1 MRLRGVCEM
10 SSVLGLRSR
19 ARWRAGLGA
28 AAGIALVVVTACSSG
43 GAGRHPSA
51 ARAGLQRSYES
62 TIAKALP
69 SVVEIDASKTTGSG
83 VVFDRKGDIVTNAHV
98 VGTVQ
103 KFIVR
108 VSVASEPLTA
118 RLVGVF
124 TPDDLAVIRVTK
136 GASGLRPVRWAD
148 SSKAQI
154 GQIVLAMGSPYG
166 LTDSV
171 TQGIVSATG
180 RTVTGPTVPG
190 QPPTVIAGAVQT
202 SAAINP
208 GNSGGAL
215 VLLSGY
221 VLGIPTLTATD
232 PDLGGSAQG
241 IGFAIPANTA
251 VDIARQLIEHGK
263 VIRSDRASL
272 DFKGETHVSSSG
284 KPDGVTVDA
293 TTPGGAAARAGIKA
307 GDVIS
312 GLGGEQAADLAQLEN
327 ALTSYRPGDR
337 VQVELLRN
345 GNPRQV
351 VATLGNLRS

>member
-1 MRLRGVCEM
+1 M
-10 SSVLGLRSR
+10 SSARGWRSR
-19 ARWRAGLGA
+19 AQVTAQFA
-28 AAGIALVVVTACSSG
+28 ATFALVLAIVTACSAGIG
-43 GAGRHPSA
+43 GSTDRSA
-51 ARAGLQRSYES
+51 ARTRLQRAYEA
-62 TIAKALP
+62 TIAKVLP
-69 SVVEIDASKTTGSG
+69 SVVEIDAGKTTGSG
-83 VVFDRKGDIVTNAHV
+83 VVFDRQGDIVTNAHV
-98 VGTVQ
+98 VGTVK
-103 KFIVR
+103 KFDVR
-108 VSVASEPLTA
+108 VSVTSQPLTA

-136 GASGLRPVRWAD
+136 GERELRPVRWAD

-180 RTVTGPTVPG
+180 RSVTGPTVPG
-190 QPPTVIAGAVQT
+190 QPPTVISDAIQT

-241 IGFAIPANTA
+241 VGFAIPSDTA
-251 VDIARQLIEHGK
+251 VDIARQLVEHGK
-263 VIRSDRASL
+263 VTRSDRASL
-272 DFKGETHVSSSG
+272 EIKGETHVNSSG

-293 TTPGGAAARAGIKA
+293 ARPGGAAAKAGIKA
-307 GDVIS
+307 DDVIA
-312 GLGGEQAADLAQLEN
+312 GVGGQPTADIGELEN
-327 ALTSYRPGDR
+327 VLTGYRPGDR
-337 VQVELLRN
+337 VKVELLRN
-345 GNPRQV
+345 GNPREV
-351 VATLGNLRS
+351 LVTLGHLTS

>member
-1 MRLRGVCEM
+1 M
-10 SSVLGLRSR
+10 SSVPRMRSR
-19 ARWRAGLGA
+19 ARRLAGLGA
-28 AAGIALVVVTACSSG
+28 AAGLVLAAVTACSPTHGSTDSSP
-43 GAGRHPSA
+43 AQ
-51 ARAGLQRSYES
+51 ARLQRQYEG
-62 TIAKALP
+62 TIARALP
-69 SVVEIDASKTTGSG
+69 SVVEIGAGETTGSG

-98 VGTVQ
+98 VGTVK
-103 KFIVR
+103 KFVVR
-108 VSVASEPLTA
+108 VSVTSEPLTA

-154 GQIVLAMGSPYG
+154 GQIVLAMGSPFG

-190 QPPTVIAGAVQT
+190 QPPTVIVDAVQT

-241 IGFAIPANTA
+241 IGFAIPSNTA
-251 VDIARQLIEHGK
+251 VDIARQLIERGK
-263 VIRSDRASL
+263 VTRSDRASL
-272 DFKGETHVSSSG
+272 EIRGETHVNSSD
-284 KPDGVTVDA
+284 KPDGVTVAA
-293 TTPGGAAARAGIKA
+293 TTPGGAAAKARIKA

-312 GLGGEQAADLAQLEN
+312 GVGGEQTADLTELEN
-327 ALTSYRPGDR
+327 TLTRYRPGDR
-337 VQVELLRN
+337 VKVEFLRK
-345 GNPRQV
+345 GNPREV
-351 VATLGNLRS
+351 LVTLGTLRS